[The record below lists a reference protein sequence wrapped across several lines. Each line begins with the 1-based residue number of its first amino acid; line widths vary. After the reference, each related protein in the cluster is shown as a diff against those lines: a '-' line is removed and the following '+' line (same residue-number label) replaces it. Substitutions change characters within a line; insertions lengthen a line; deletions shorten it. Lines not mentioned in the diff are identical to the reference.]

1 MKSAHVFHVCLS
13 AYTNLSWLSV
23 TTKTPDPMHA
33 QFKPLQICF
42 IWYFCHAGFQDAP
55 RLRYSLYFPITL
67 TCYLN
72 LLVTFII
79 FLSWFK
85 MVYTLKQTPS
95 VPHRE
100 ATPGSS
106 SYGPVVQ
113 QLWSC
118 LGGYRC
124 WANSSHNVTRATK
137 AQTCLGVTHRATSPF
152 HSQLAGEQELALSPQ
167 GNNTPQQDPCSSKV
181 QDRFLPKPHS
191 WIAPPLHL
199 PQSLTLF
206 WVSPFLDK

>member
-1 MKSAHVFHVCLS
+1 
-13 AYTNLSWLSV
+13 
-23 TTKTPDPMHA
+23 
-33 QFKPLQICF
+33 
-42 IWYFCHAGFQDAP
+42 
-55 RLRYSLYFPITL
+55 
-67 TCYLN
+67 
-72 LLVTFII
+72 
-79 FLSWFK
+79 

-167 GNNTPQQDPCSSKV
+167 GNRQQHSTARSIQKLNSLFSIPSLLCTAPLD
-181 QDRFLPKPHS
+181 FLCYRMGCPS
-191 WIAPPLHL
+191 FYFLIISLFLHIQ
-199 PQSLTLF
+199 PIT
-206 WVSPFLDK
+206 